1 MACIVESCL
10 DSIAEGYS
18 FSVSDRREERETVLG
33 VFGGIKRELLVRA
46 FSALLF
52 VPFAFMLCIFLLY
65 FGRIQQ
71 YDFGNFGSSGGT
83 IYPAAESLF
92 DQLRQ

>member
-1 MACIVESCL
+1 MACIVEGRFHA
-10 DSIAEGYS
+10 IAEGYS
-18 FSVSDRREERETVLG
+18 FSVSDRREEREAGFSVDC
-33 VFGGIKRELLVRA
+33 GIKRGLGVWA

-71 YDFGNFGSSGGT
+71 YDFGNFGSSSGT